1 MTSLSALFSW
11 YNAGKQTEKWIAIF
25 LLLASLLLLVIIAWL
40 SSGSNNGSDNIMHY
54 QITHFSWKHPEL
66 FLHHWGKP
74 LFTLLCSPLAQFGY
88 FGAKLFNIIAGLATA
103 WLAYLTVNRL
113 GYRNGYMVILFVVFT
128 PLYFIMQM
136 TTLTEVLFSFVLML
150 AVYLYFTDRFL
161 LSALVLSFLP
171 LARTEG
177 IIILPIFAI
186 AYLLHR
192 KWLAGP
198 LLATGFIV
206 YSFAGL
212 GYFHDFLWLIHQNPY
227 RGAEDIYGSGTILH
241 FAEDTKFLS
250 GLPLAFLMIAGVL
263 ALVWEMVKPSRA
275 NRIKALN
282 IFWIIFVPYAV
293 YFIFHSILWWKG
305 MGGSLGLTRV
315 IAAVLPLACIVSF
328 IGYNAVSKLLS
339 FSRVISIL
347 FMLAIVFIIIRT
359 NFTINKVPVKPDAV
373 EKVLA
378 QTADWVKNENKN
390 GKIIYYYDPVLC
402 FMLGLDPWETTTNR
416 TVISDGGLN
425 LGLLAENS
433 FLIWDAHFG
442 PNEGN
447 TPLDTLLNQE
457 HLQLL
462 NIFKPSEPFNTLG
475 GYNYEVYVF
484 RRLPAETKHVNNRD
498 ILNRMIT
505 KEAAKYIHSTLSY
518 MDFES
523 NVTEL
528 VNQRLSHEAARSGK
542 SSYIIGSYD
551 EYGPGSSFVISKI
564 NPLMVFPM
572 IIDASVYVY
581 PKQIS
586 SINPV
591 SLVISCEQ
599 EGKSYFFRTADLG
612 PTIIS
617 KKWTKLSTRLI
628 IPECKSLSDI
638 IKVYV
643 WHHGK
648 EELLVDDFKA
658 EVLTSKKAD

>member
-1 MTSLSALFSW
+1 MIRPSALLAW
-11 YNAGKQTEKWIAIF
+11 YNAGKHTEKRIAIILLF
-25 LLLASLLLLVIIAWL
+25 ASFILLAVIAWL

-74 LFTLLCSPLAQFGY
+74 LFTLLCSPLAQFGF

-113 GYRNGYMVILFVVFT
+113 GYRKGYLVILFVVFA
-128 PLYFIMQM
+128 PLYFMMQM
-136 TTLTEVLFSFVLML
+136 TTLTEILFSFVLML

-177 IIILPIFAI
+177 IIILPIFAL

-192 KWLAGP
+192 KWLAVP
-198 LLATGFIV
+198 LLATGFVV
-206 YSFAGL
+206 YSFAGM

-227 RGAEDIYGSGTILH
+227 RGAEDIYGSGTLLH
-241 FAEDTKFLS
+241 FAEDTKFLN
-250 GLPLAFLMIAGVL
+250 GLPLAFLLIAGVL
-263 ALVWEMVKPSRA
+263 ALAWESVRSSRID
-275 NRIKALN
+275 RIKALN

-328 IGYNAVSKLLS
+328 IGYNAVSKLFS
-339 FSRVISIL
+339 FSRVISII

-359 NFTINKVPVKPDAV
+359 NFAVNKVPVKPDAV

-378 QTADWVKNENKN
+378 ETAHWVRNENKT
-390 GKIIYYYDPVLC
+390 GKVIYYYDPVVC

-433 FLIWDAHFG
+433 LLIWDAHFG

-457 HLQLL
+457 HLRLL
-462 NIFKPSEPFNTLG
+462 KVFKPSEPFNTLG

-484 RRLPAETKHVNNRD
+484 RRLPAETEDVNNRD

-505 KEAAKYIHSTLSY
+505 EESLKYMLTTLTD

-523 NVTEL
+523 NVTE
-528 VNQRLSHEAARSGK
+528 QEKQKLSHEAAYSGK
-542 SSYIIGSYD
+542 SSYMIGSND

-564 NPLMVFPM
+564 NPSKVFPL
-572 IIDASVYVY
+572 IVDASVYVY
-581 PKQIS
+581 PTKIS
-586 SINPV
+586 SENTV
-591 SLVISCEQ
+591 SLVISC
-599 EGKSYFFRTADLG
+599 
-612 PTIIS
+612 
-617 KKWTKLSTRLI
+617 
-628 IPECKSLSDI
+628 
-638 IKVYV
+638 
-643 WHHGK
+643 
-648 EELLVDDFKA
+648 
-658 EVLTSKKAD
+658 